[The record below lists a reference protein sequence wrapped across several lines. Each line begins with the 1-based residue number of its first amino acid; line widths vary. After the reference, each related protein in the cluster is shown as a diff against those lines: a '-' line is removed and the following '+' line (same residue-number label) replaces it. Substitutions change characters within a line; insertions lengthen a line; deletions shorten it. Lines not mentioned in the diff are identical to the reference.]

1 MNITTF
7 SASFTL
13 MNGTHSCFDAY
24 SEHCHFVEAESLKI
38 IFPDADSYEI
48 EIEGGYEDETKV
60 TSFFHFSFD
69 NIHPNEWGG
78 YIDVLAKEFRCYIT
92 YDGWW
97 DIFVPVQFVKHINMV
112 QPF

>member
-1 MNITTF
+1 MNTTF

-13 MNGTHSCFDAY
+13 MNCQHTFFDAY
-24 SEHCHFVEAESLKI
+24 SDHCAFVRAEDLKG

-48 EIEGGYEDETKV
+48 EIEGSNNELDNKV
-60 TSFFHFSFD
+60 TDFFSFSFD
-69 NIHPNEWGG
+69 NIHSNDWGG
-78 YIDVLAKEFRCYIT
+78 YIDTLTKEFRCYLRF
-92 YDGWW
+92 DGWW

>member
-1 MNITTF
+1 MNTTF

-13 MNGTHSCFDAY
+13 MNCQHTFLDAY
-24 SEHCHFVEAESLKI
+24 SDHCAFVRAEDLKG

-48 EIEGGYEDETKV
+48 EIEGSNNELDNKV
-60 TSFFHFSFD
+60 TDFFSFSFD
-69 NIHPNEWGG
+69 NVHPNDCGG
-78 YIDVLAKEFRCYIT
+78 YIDVLTKEFRCYLRF
-92 YDGWW
+92 DGWW